1 MFQKRHEYHSALRY
15 LMRTVLWCVGNY
27 VPDGKNGCFSH
38 IFKYVSLL
46 ILMFQLI
53 MLFIH
58 IWGFSYYY
66 CCHYVADSAVL
77 LRIVYPVIFN
87 ANVCLYQ
94 IFFHFKYARIQKTL
108 NDLDKIII
116 RTPIRKGLCR
126 ALLVTL
132 FLIVLSLAC
141 LLFSYISSCGIR
153 RHYYI
158 TYGTAPKPCDQIYII
173 PKPPLME
180 KIFFTKTYTKL
191 ILETISMSCSLIGIT
206 FAEFWMSNIFRI
218 LATAFEESH
227 ELLVFLLQEE
237 EWIKAKRKKL
247 NVAVLKKLPKESNI
261 ETRFLIWKKHH
272 SKLRLLVKRVDFVL
286 SPMALMHTLITPILL
301 CLAGFQLL
309 QKNQEP
315 FMNFLEVKIVSY
327 YLIAHSL
334 FRLWTVCDAGEDL
347 ATKV

>member
-1 MFQKRHEYHSALRY
+1 MFQIRHEYHNALR
-15 LMRTVLWCVGNY
+15 LLVRTVLWCVGNY
-27 VPDGKNGCFSH
+27 VPDVKNGCFSH
-38 IFKYVSLL
+38 IFKYLSLL
-46 ILMFQLI
+46 ILMFQLF

-58 IWGFSYYY
+58 SWGFSYYY
-66 CCHYVADSAVL
+66 CCHHVADSAVL
-77 LRIVYPVIFN
+77 LRIVYPAIFN
-87 ANVCLYQ
+87 ANACFYQ
-94 IFFHFKYARIQKTL
+94 IFFHVKYFKIKKML
-108 NDLDKIII
+108 NEMDKIII
-116 RTPIRKGLCR
+116 RTSIRKGLCR

-132 FLIVLSLAC
+132 FLVMLSLAC

-158 TYGTAPKPCDQIYII
+158 TYGTQPKPCDQIYII
-173 PKPPLME
+173 PKPPAME
-180 KIFFTKTYTKL
+180 KIFFTKTYAKL
-191 ILETISMSCSLIGIT
+191 ILEIISMSYSLLGIT
-206 FAEFWMSNIFRI
+206 FTEFWMGNIFRI
-218 LATAFEESH
+218 LAIAFEESH
-227 ELLVFLLQEE
+227 ESLVFLLQEE
-237 EWIKAKRKKL
+237 ECIKAKRMKL
-247 NVAVLKKLPKESNI
+247 NVAVVKKLPKESDI

-286 SPMALMHTLITPILL
+286 SPMALIHTLITPTLL